1 MKCTALLEHRIE
13 TNDRDYLNSGNVLLD
28 RLFDC
33 AIEYRPAG
41 LDMNAEAEAK
51 GAALQAE
58 GAQAV
63 RDPGRRLEPG
73 RRAGLRRRAR
83 RS

>member
-1 MKCTALLEHRIE
+1 MRCTALLEHRIE

-41 LDMNAEAEAK
+41 LDMN
-51 GAALQAE
+51 E
-58 GAQAV
+58 GGREEGRRTAGGGRQGL
-63 RDPGRRLEPG
+63 RHPGRRI
-73 RRAGLRRRAR
+73 
-83 RS
+83 

>member
-33 AIEYRPAG
+33 ADRVP
-41 LDMNAEAEAK
+41 
-51 GAALQAE
+51 
-58 GAQAV
+58 
-63 RDPGRRLEPG
+63 P
-73 RRAGLRRRAR
+73 RRAWT
-83 RS
+83 